1 MSAAVRFGGSVFA
14 LAAFLIFFSPPAAK
28 AQEIFP
34 GFDLFATEPGTS
46 ATFETPFGDVEVPFK
61 GVPLGPNGET
71 DTIVR
76 RHAGSGFPLG
86 IGSEVTVPIE
96 IVALNLVSINPIQI
110 GPSMYNVTATADPS
124 PLGTMTIHKTSAN
137 GGTFDS
143 LLPVFAKVTFTDVD
157 NPNNMFMTQV
167 FKQFQGTGRWS
178 HFPSLMHQHTV
189 ATPAGGFHPGV
200 DPITGAKIP
209 ATETAPRA
217 FHVVRPP
224 MGRVP
229 KWSQL
234 PVNMTGENI
243 PSDVD
248 WRDIMLS
255 PPLQTAPNW
264 TLADDFISDGRPI
277 NAVRWWGSY
286 FDPAHEP
293 TYVGNAKYFPVVEDG
308 FAISFFTD
316 IPANQ
321 NPAGPFSQPGE
332 LLGSYFAPETVVRIL
347 PTDQIGWDGHR
358 VWEYEVSLDATH
370 GDHLIPGVTT
380 PNAFNETA
388 GQIYWVSIT
397 AENGHDVDPNTWQ
410 PLPNNDPMELQ
421 HYWGW
426 HTSPDVFND
435 VAVMGDLQMP
445 GMNWVYEN
453 WMPIQPAHGQFD
465 LAFELLTGP
474 AVFALLVG
482 DYNRN
487 GKVDAADYVIWRKTL
502 GLAVPAGSGADGNGD
517 GFVTIA
523 DYPIWRT
530 NFGDMA
536 GSGSA
541 EIGAPEPSSL
551 SLIVT
556 GICGCLY
563 SGPRR
568 RVLRR

>member
-1 MSAAVRFGGSVFA
+1 MSALMRFGVLGFA
-14 LAAFLIFFSPPAAK
+14 LAVSLILLASPASQ

-34 GFDLFATEPGTS
+34 GFDLFASQPGTS
-46 ATFETPFGDVEVPFK
+46 ATFTTPFGDVDVQFK

-76 RHAGSGFPLG
+76 RHAGSGLPMG
-86 IGSEVTVPIE
+86 IGDEVTVPIE
-96 IVALNLVSINPIQI
+96 IVALNLVSVAPVQI
-110 GPSMYNVTATADPS
+110 GGSMFNVTATALPS
-124 PLGTMTIHKTSAN
+124 FTGSMTITKDSAN

-143 LLPVFAKVTFTDVD
+143 MLPVIAKVTFTEVG
-157 NPNNMFMTQV
+157 NPSNMFMDQI
-167 FKQFQGTGRWS
+167 FKQFNGHGVWS
-178 HFPSLMHQHTV
+178 HFPALMHQHTV
-189 ATPAGGFHPGV
+189 ATPAGNFHPGV
-200 DPITGAKIP
+200 DPFTGAKVP
-209 ATETAPRA
+209 MTETSPRA

-224 MGRVP
+224 MGRVS

-248 WRDIMLS
+248 WRDIML
-255 PPLQTAPNW
+255 PPPSQTAPNW

-286 FDPAHEP
+286 FDPAKEP
-293 TYVGNAKYFPVVEDG
+293 VYEGNGKYVPVVEDG

-321 NPAGPFSQPGE
+321 NPPGFFSEPGN
-332 LLGSYFAPETVVRIL
+332 LLGSYFAPESVVRVL

-358 VWEYEVSLDATH
+358 VWEYEVSLDDTH
-370 GDHLIPGVTT
+370 ADHLVPGVTT
-380 PNAFNETA
+380 PDAFFETA

-410 PLPNNDPMELQ
+410 PIPNNDPIELQ

-426 HTSPDVFND
+426 HTSPDHFND

-465 LAFELLTGP
+465 LAFQLLTGP
-474 AVFALLVG
+474 AAFIACRRLQPKRQSGRGRLCHMAQ
-482 DYNRN
+482 D
-487 GKVDAADYVIWRKTL
+487 I
-502 GLAVPAGSGADGNGD
+502 GSG
-517 GFVTIA
+517 
-523 DYPIWRT
+523 
-530 NFGDMA
+530 
-536 GSGSA
+536 GS
-541 EIGAPEPSSL
+541 PRL
-551 SLIVT
+551 
-556 GICGCLY
+556 
-563 SGPRR
+563 RR
-568 RVLRR
+568 RRQWRRVRHSCRLCNLEG